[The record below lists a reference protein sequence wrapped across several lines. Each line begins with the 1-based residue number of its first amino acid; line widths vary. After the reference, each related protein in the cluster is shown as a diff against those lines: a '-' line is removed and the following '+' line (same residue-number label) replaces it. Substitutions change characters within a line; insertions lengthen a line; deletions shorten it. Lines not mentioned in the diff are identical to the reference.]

1 MGFFDFLSGGDSGN
15 PAKAAQPY
23 LNKAHDV
30 GNQYYDPYVQR
41 GEQANQQSNQ
51 LYQRLAQDPSG
62 YFNELMQGYKPSA
75 AYQGKYDRAFREATN
90 SANAGGY
97 AGTELDQ
104 EERGRL
110 ANRLSEE
117 DLQQY
122 INNILGL
129 QGTGLE
135 GLQHQGDYGYQAS
148 QGVADYLGNS
158 YGNQAENAYAGKAQ
172 QLKNQSNTFSDLL
185 KGGAQAA
192 GAYFT
197 GGASLLPQVAQGLQS
212 SFGQQGLNNAGD
224 LQQAYSNYGNNRYAN
239 SGYGRR

>member
-1 MGFFDFLSGGDSGN
+1 MGFFDFLSGGNRGN
-15 PAKAAQPY
+15 PAKAAEPY
-23 LNKAHDV
+23 LNKVPGV
-30 GNQYYDPYVQR
+30 GEQYYDPYVQR
-41 GEQANQQSNQ
+41 GEQANQQSNE
-51 LYQRLAQDPSG
+51 LYQRLAQDPQG
-62 YFNELMQGYKPSA
+62 YFEELMQGYKPSA
-75 AYQGKYDRAFREATN
+75 AYQSKYDRAMREYEHTA
-90 SANAGGY
+90 AAGGY
-97 AGTELDQ
+97 SGTQLDQ

-110 ANRLSEE
+110 AQRLSDE
-117 DLQQY
+117 DMQQY
-122 INNILGL
+122 LNNILGI

-148 QGVADYLGNS
+148 QGAADYLGNA

-197 GGASLLPQVAQGLQS
+197 GGKSLLPNAVEGLQS

-224 LQQAYSNYGNNRYAN
+224 LQQAYSNYGNNRY
-239 SGYGRR
+239 GRR

>member
-1 MGFFDFLSGGDSGN
+1 MSWLSDLFHGGKN
-15 PAKAAQPY
+15 PAPEANKYLQQIPGAVSPYYQPY
-23 LNKAHDV
+23 IDTGLRSL
-30 GNQYYDPYVQR
+30 GTLEQQYSQLINNP
-41 GEQANQQSNQ
+41 QATYNQ
-51 LYQRLAQDPSG
+51 LAGGFEQSPGYQWQYDQAT
-62 YFNELMQGYKPSA
+62 NAANSA
-75 AYQGKYDRAFREATN
+75 AA
-90 SANAGGY
+90 AGGY
-97 AGTELDQ
+97 SGTQLDQ

-110 ANRLSEE
+110 AQRLSDE
-117 DLQQY
+117 DMQQY
-122 INNILGL
+122 LNNILGI

-148 QGVADYLGNS
+148 QGAADYLGNA

-197 GGASLLPQVAQGLQS
+197 GGKSLLPNAVEGLQS

-224 LQQAYSNYGNNRYAN
+224 LQQAYSNYGNNRY
-239 SGYGRR
+239 GRR